1 MKIACI
7 APSRIPSNTANSIQV
22 MKVCQ
27 SMVQIGHEVRLW
39 VPGTAHLPW
48 IELSQHYGLS
58 SSFEISWLKSN
69 PGLKRYDLAASA
81 VSKAIKWNADIIYTW
96 LPQASILGQMRGL
109 PVVLEVHD
117 RPTGNFGP
125 WLLKRTVKM
134 HGRKRLA
141 VITRALVSVLEKEF
155 KLSIP
160 AEDLVIAP
168 NGVDLDRYA
177 NLLEPAAARSQLGLP
192 PEKLTA
198 VYSGHLYAGRGI
210 DLLFGLA
217 QAFPD
222 VNFLLVGGNAE
233 SVESC
238 RKQAAEAGL
247 LNITLTGFID
257 NHRLP
262 LFQAAGEVLLMPYG
276 RVIAGSGGGNSADI
290 CSPMKMFEY
299 MACGRAILVSDLP
312 VFHEVLHDQNA
323 VFCEVENLESWKAGL
338 KDLLEN
344 PDRMQNLGW
353 QAKVDALDY
362 TWNSRARAILHD
374 LELPEELT

>member
-1 MKIACI
+1 MNIACI

-39 VPGTAHLPW
+39 VPGTVHLPW

-58 SSFEISWLKSN
+58 SPFEISWLKSN

-125 WLLKRTVKM
+125 WLLRRTVKM
-134 HGRKRLA
+134 RGRKRLA
-141 VITRALVSVLEKEF
+141 VITLALVSVLEKEF

-168 NGVDLDRYA
+168 NGVDLDRYVD
-177 NLLEPAAARSQLGLP
+177 LPEPSAARSQLGLP

-217 QAFPD
+217 QAFPE

-233 SVESC
+233 SVEGC
-238 RKQAAEAGL
+238 RQQAAEAGL
-247 LNITLTGFID
+247 LNITLTGFVD
-257 NHRLP
+257 NHKLP

-276 RVIAGSGGGNSADI
+276 RVIAGSSGGNSADI

-299 MACGRAILVSDLP
+299 MASGRAILVSDLP
-312 VFHEVLHDQNA
+312 VFHEVLNEQNA
-323 VFCEVENLESWKAGL
+323 VFCEVENLEVWTAGL

-344 PDRMQNLGW
+344 PDKIQNLGR
-353 QAKVDALDY
+353 QAKIDALDY

-374 LELPEELT
+374 LE